1 MSQIFKIRSYI
12 LFYFTVL
19 SLILTGSL
27 GSILRL
33 CHVNIR
39 DSGYLI
45 ERDKVRDSSD
55 TDKEQS
61 KLRKPKAKG
70 WHKPIPAILIKSLNG
85 YY

>member
-19 SLILTGSL
+19 SLILAGSL

-33 CHVNIR
+33 CLVNIR
-39 DSGYLI
+39 DSGSLI
-45 ERDKVRDSSD
+45 ERDKVRGSSD
-55 TDKEQS
+55 TKEQS

-70 WHKPIPAILIKSLNG
+70 WHKPIPAILINNLNG